1 MRELF
6 GLLFDR
12 ITDPLGLPIEPW
24 QEWLVLLV
32 VNEIAYR
39 ISLRRVGDMFDSGL
53 ISSGLAGSFF
63 HWLIRLLAFVVTWL
77 VISAA
82 IQIVKFMTA
91 YWIPILVACGML
103 CCGTIGLIV
112 YRRTK
117 GGTQNA

>member
-6 GLLFDR
+6 SLLFDR

-39 ISLRRVGDMFDSGL
+39 ISFRRVGDMFDSGL